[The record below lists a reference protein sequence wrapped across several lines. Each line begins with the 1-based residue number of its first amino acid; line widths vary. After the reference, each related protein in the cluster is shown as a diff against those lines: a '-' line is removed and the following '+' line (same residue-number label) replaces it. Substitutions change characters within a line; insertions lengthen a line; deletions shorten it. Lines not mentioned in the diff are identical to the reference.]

1 VQQRRPRELTYGP
14 LVLRGLRRRDTSSW
28 LEVRLRNEEWLSP
41 WEATAPGS
49 GPLDWPSRHTAA
61 GFSQLLRVQRAQL
74 RAGTHLSY
82 GVFLDEQYVG
92 QVNVGSVVRGPF
104 NSGFVGYWVDRAVA
118 GRGVTP
124 TAVALVA
131 DEVFGRGLHRLE
143 INIRPENAAS
153 LRVAEKLGAQREG
166 LRRRYLCIDGD
177 YRDHVGYVLL
187 AEDHP
192 RGVVAALQDAGRA
205 LLI

>member
-1 VQQRRPRELTYGP
+1 MPVRGPRELTYGP
-14 LVLRGLRRRDTSSW
+14 LVLRGLRRRDAATW
-28 LEVRLRNEEWLSP
+28 LEVRLRNEAWLSP

-49 GPLDWPSRHTAA
+49 GPLDWHARHTNA
-61 GFSQLLRVQRAQL
+61 GFSQLLRAQRAQL

-92 QVNVGSVVRGPF
+92 QVSVGSIVRGPF
-104 NSGFVGYWVDRAVA
+104 NSAFIGYWVDRAVA

-124 TAVALVA
+124 TAVAMAA
-131 DEVFGRGLHRLE
+131 DEAFLQGLHRLE
-143 INIRPENAAS
+143 INIRPENAPS
-153 LRVAEKLGAQREG
+153 IRVAEKLGASREG

-177 YRDHVGYVLL
+177 YRDHLGFVLL

-192 RGVVAALQDAGRA
+192 GGVVAALQSSGGA